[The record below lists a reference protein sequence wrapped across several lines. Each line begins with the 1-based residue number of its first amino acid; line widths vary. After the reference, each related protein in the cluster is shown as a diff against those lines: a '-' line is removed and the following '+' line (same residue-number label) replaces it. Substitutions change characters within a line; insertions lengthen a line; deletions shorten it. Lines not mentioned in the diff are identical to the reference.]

1 MAHNFSDVTQEID
14 QVSPAIRLEEDLL
27 TRYKEDNKALKD
39 SINQLEQS
47 LMATSSVAESAAVE
61 LQDFKMERV
70 SEKDIA
76 KRLLQTVDELE
87 ESLGLLENEKEQSLR
102 EVKHT
107 YEESLEHLTNQVLA
121 EQQENAKVLS
131 QINEL
136 NELNIAANREKAVI
150 EKRLIETLMEKED
163 LERKLVNSGDKQFVN
178 TRINELEQELETA
191 VTSLL
196 DMEIRLESSTVV
208 GSSIDEEE
216 LNALRAAKSELDL
229 VRQQAEKDIQDM
241 QTKVENSERMNLSL
255 KKKILSMQTSANL
268 SDIPVA
274 PRLEPESKNSWWK

>member
-1 MAHNFSDVTQEID
+1 M
-14 QVSPAIRLEEDLL
+14 L